1 MRSISFIVFL
11 FLSLG
16 AGAQPAGYKKLA
28 DVNSFK
34 TELSKANAAVKNI
47 SSDFKQVKNLSLLA
61 EKIHS
66 KGKFYFMKPGM
77 VRIEYTEPYYY
88 LMVMNGSRMLVKD
101 EQKSNKINAGSSKMM
116 QSVNRVMVDCM
127 QGTVFTNPDFKTTAY
142 HDGNRYLLSL
152 VPATADMKKL
162 FEQIDVYMNKSG
174 MDVVKLVLT
183 ETGGDFTAMEFY
195 NTKHNLSL
203 NETLFK
209 VK

>member
-1 MRSISFIVFL
+1 MRSAFILLLTFL
-11 FLSLG
+11 FFN
-16 AGAQPAGYKKLA
+16 ARAQPAGYKKLA
-28 DVNSFK
+28 DVSSFK
-34 TELSKANAAVKNI
+34 TELSKANTGLYNI

-88 LMVMNGSRMLVKD
+88 LMVMNGSKMMVKD
-101 EQKSNKINAGSSKMM
+101 EQKANKINTGNSKMM

-142 HDGNRYLLSL
+142 QDGSRYLLSL
-152 VPATADMKKL
+152 IPATADMKKL

-174 MDVVKLVLT
+174 MDVVKLVMT
-183 ETGGDFTAMEFY
+183 EVGGDFTAMEFY
-195 NTKHNLSL
+195 NTKHNSSL
-203 NETLFK
+203 NEALFK
-209 VK
+209 IK